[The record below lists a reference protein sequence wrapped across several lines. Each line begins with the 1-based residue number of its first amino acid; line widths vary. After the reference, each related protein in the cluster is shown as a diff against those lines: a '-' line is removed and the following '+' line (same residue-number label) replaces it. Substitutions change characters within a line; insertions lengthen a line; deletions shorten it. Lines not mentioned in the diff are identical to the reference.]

1 MEHDFTRINALYIK
15 PVVATLIIAG
25 YYAGLFNGPF

>member
-1 MEHDFTRINALYIK
+1 MEHDFTRIYALYIK
-15 PVVATLIIAG
+15 PVVATLIIVG